1 MSFFLTASGLSKS
14 FGAIKVFSGLDFSV
28 AEGDVL
34 IVAGPNGSGKS
45 TLLKI
50 ASGLL
55 TPSAGAVEL
64 RAEGQR
70 ISAENR
76 RNFLFLVAPDLS
88 FYEELTPRE
97 NLKFFLSLL
106 GRPAGKVDETLSRVG
121 LSGRENDEVAAFSLG
136 MRQRLKYAL
145 AFLLEPKFLLLD
157 EPTANLDEGGRKLVA
172 ELLAEQKKR
181 GISIIAT
188 NEPAEYAWGGK
199 KLELGR

>member
-1 MSFFLTASGLSKS
+1 VSHSLSASGLSKS
-14 FGAIKVFSGLDFSV
+14 FGAIKVFSGLDFSIS
-28 AEGDVL
+28 EGEAA

-50 ASGLL
+50 LGGLL
-55 TPSAGAVEL
+55 TPSAGAAEL
-64 RAEGQR
+64 RAEGQK
-70 ISAENR
+70 ISSEQR

-106 GRPAGKVDETLSRVG
+106 GRPAQKVDETLARVG
-121 LSGRENDEVAAFSLG
+121 LHGRENDEVAGFSLG

-157 EPTANLDEGGRKLVA
+157 EPTANLDEGGRKLVV
-172 ELLAEQKKR
+172 ELLAEQMKR

-199 KLELGR
+199 RLELGS

>member
-1 MSFFLTASGLSKS
+1 MSFSLAASGLSKS
-14 FGAIKVFSGLDFSV
+14 FGAIRVFSGLDFSLT
-28 AEGDVL
+28 EGEVL

-50 ASGLL
+50 AAGLL

-64 RAEGQR
+64 RAEGQK
-70 ISAENR
+70 IAAELR

-106 GRPAGKVDETLSRVG
+106 GRPAEKVDETLSRAG
-121 LSGRENDEVAAFSLG
+121 LSGRENDEVAGFSLG

-181 GISIIAT
+181 GAALIAT
-188 NEPAEYAWGGK
+188 NEPAEYAWGEK